1 MITNYQSYFMIKNNY
16 ITSTNN
22 NKRKNKNIFHY
33 SFFVIL
39 FSLLISSCGIYTLR
53 DSSIDYKKFK
63 TIKIGVFDNK
73 ARYVNPQLAP
83 QLNDKLQQKIAGQT
97 KLIRT
102 NSDNAD
108 LQLEGYI
115 SSYDVTTAAIT
126 TQQSTTNRLTV
137 GVHLIVKNLPDNKTD
152 EFDVS
157 RSFDFSANLSL
168 DQAQT
173 SLMSDILK
181 NITDEIF
188 NHLFSNW

>member
-108 LQLEGYI
+108 LQIDGYI

>member
-1 MITNYQSYFMIKNNY
+1 MNYENLFMIKNNY

>member
-16 ITSTNN
+16 IKLTNN
-22 NKRKNKNIFHY
+22 NKRKSKNIFHY

-168 DQAQT
+168 DQAQA

>member
-1 MITNYQSYFMIKNNY
+1 M
-16 ITSTNN
+16 
-22 NKRKNKNIFHY
+22 
-33 SFFVIL
+33 
-39 FSLLISSCGIYTLR
+39 LISSCGIYTFR

-102 NSDNAD
+102 NNDNAD
-108 LQLEGYI
+108 LQIDGYI
-115 SSYDVTTAAIT
+115 SSYDVTTTAIT
-126 TQQSTTNRLTV
+126 TQQATANRLTV
-137 GVHLIVKNLPDNKTD
+137 AVHLIVKNLPDNKTD

-168 DQAQT
+168 EQAQT
-173 SLMSDILK
+173 NLMSDILK

>member
-1 MITNYQSYFMIKNNY
+1 MIKNNY

-168 DQAQT
+168 DQAQA